1 VNYSYLIYGCVMA
14 NRGKTK
20 NEIRKKHLRKLLKT
34 IGKLLAKAAKLS
46 LIVIRKAAKTS
57 GRLLKAGWKAWRKSR
72 KARWRRKIPLGSFS
86 PEALVISIVVGA
98 VIFAGFTIKRNVSCA
113 LANRVTNETIQ
124 ERWRAVRKWC
134 PAIMQASA
142 ANQLDPNLIA
152 AVIWVESSGNPKAMS
167 ASGAVGLMQVMPRDG
182 LGATYSCP
190 DGPCFAN
197 RPTIAQL
204 KNPSYNVAYGSQL
217 LADNLE
223 RTDSLRDALRDYG
236 PFDVG
241 YEYADH
247 ILYIY
252 EEIKR

>member
-1 VNYSYLIYGCVMA
+1 MA
-14 NRGKTK
+14 NRKKTK
-20 NEIRKKHLRKLLKT
+20 TEIWRQRLRKLLKT
-34 IGKLLAKAAKLS
+34 GRKLS
-46 LIVIRKAAKTS
+46 LIALRKAGKTL
-57 GRLLKAGWKAWRKSR
+57 GRWLKAGWKAWRKSL
-72 KARWRRKIPLGSFS
+72 KARWRKKLPLGKFS

-98 VIFAGFTIKRNVSCA
+98 TVFCGVTIRRNASCV
-113 LANRVTNETIQ
+113 LPNRVPNETIQ
-124 ERWRAVRKWC
+124 ERWREVRHWC
-134 PAIMQASA
+134 PIIMESSA

-152 AVIWVESSGNPKAMS
+152 AVIWAESSGNPKAVS
-167 ASGAVGLMQVMPRDG
+167 GSGAVGLMQVMPRDG

-197 RPTIAQL
+197 RPTIAEL
-204 KNPSYNVAYGSQL
+204 KNPAYNVAYGSQL
-217 LADNLE
+217 LAANLE
-223 RTDSLRDALRDYG
+223 RTGSLRDALRDYG